1 MEIKRDLKRQMRQ
14 PKVNVWK
21 ELLDFWPLSIVVPVY
36 CYLYCGVH
44 MPFSP
49 VEKNWRSQRE
59 MIVLENGI
67 EYYQVNEYKN
77 RVIGIDT
84 SLQNIEMRLIKFR
97 DLRKEGNRKVLIFGC
112 WKDFCALD

>member
-1 MEIKRDLKRQMRQ
+1 MDEVFKI
-14 PKVNVWK
+14 
-21 ELLDFWPLSIVVPVY
+21 
-36 CYLYCGVH
+36 

-77 RVIGIDT
+77 REWNRYKFTKYKDAI
-84 SLQNIEMRLIKFR
+84 IKFR

-112 WKDFCALD
+112 WKDFCTGLIDRKFYRRYV

>member
-1 MEIKRDLKRQMRQ
+1 
-14 PKVNVWK
+14 
-21 ELLDFWPLSIVVPVY
+21 
-36 CYLYCGVH
+36 

-77 RVIGIDT
+77 REWNRYKFTKYKDAI
-84 SLQNIEMRLIKFR
+84 IKFR

-112 WKDFCALD
+112 WKDFCTGLIDRSFYRRYYV